1 MNAMPCHPYFEHISG
16 FKIIKIFIF
25 LNVFSLDK
33 AAKYR
38 HITASLTPGRN
49 NAEGVKRVFI
59 WT

>member
-1 MNAMPCHPYFEHISG
+1 MKISPVLNL
-16 FKIIKIFIF
+16 

-33 AAKYR
+33 AARYR
-38 HITASLTPGRN
+38 HIAASLTPGRN